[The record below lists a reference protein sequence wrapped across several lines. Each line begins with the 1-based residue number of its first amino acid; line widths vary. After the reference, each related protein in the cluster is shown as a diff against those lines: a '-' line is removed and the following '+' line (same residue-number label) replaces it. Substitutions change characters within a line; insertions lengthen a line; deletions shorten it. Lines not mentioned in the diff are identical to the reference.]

1 MAPVKPW
8 IDYKKIVNAIHHYTW
23 LGYEELPSPWFA
35 SRQAMQVTAPPD
47 RRFCTSFIG
56 DLVASGEQ
64 SFIQMWMDGN
74 LKSGKWQCATPCFRD
89 EPLIDDLHL
98 NYFFK
103 VELIEVSPKNPN
115 KSIDDMVK
123 GALQFFNAYIDA
135 EVEETDIGKD
145 IVSRGG
151 IELGSYGYR
160 EHDGFKWVYGTGVAE
175 PRLSYVESLETVGL
189 VEEWKE

>member
-1 MAPVKPW
+1 MALVKPW
-8 IDYKKIVNAIHHYTW
+8 IDYKKIVDAMHHYTW
-23 LGYEELPSPWFA
+23 LGYEELPAPWFA

-47 RRFCTSFIG
+47 RRFCTSFLG

-74 LKSGKWQCATPCFRD
+74 LEPGKWHCATPCFRD

-103 VELIEVSPKNPN
+103 VELIEVSPKDVK
-115 KSIDDMVK
+115 KSLDAMIKDAMK
-123 GALQFFNAYIDA
+123 FFDNYVD
-135 EVEETDIGKD
+135 VEIEPTSIGID
-145 IVSRGG
+145 IVSKGG

-160 EHDGFKWVYGTGVAE
+160 EHGDFKWVYGTGVAE
-175 PRLSYVESLETVGL
+175 PRLSYVENAEL
-189 VEEWKE
+189 